1 MEYCASYHNIIYP
14 DNAKDPQLNHS
25 KISPNLTS
33 KGVVDHITTTIFP
46 STAMLQ
52 NNHNTDGYNHA
63 AMDIQ
68 GNGLDLI
75 SNWKAES
82 NEEENGMAISVYV
95 GIHVVIGLIG
105 VVFNGL

>member
-1 MEYCASYHNIIYP
+1 MEYCASYLNIYP
-14 DNAKDPQLNHS
+14 GIDKYSQLNHS
-25 KISPNLTS
+25 KMSLNLTS
-33 KGVVDHITTTIFP
+33 KKVDHISSTIFP